1 MQGNKQS
8 VLAQRLRALRQARDW
23 TLKQAAAAGVSA
35 SALSKIENGLLSPTY
50 DNLIKIAAGLD
61 LDVAELFTPSDA
73 HMGTGRRSLGRQGKG
88 ASTKPRTTTTACYAP
103 RCRTSA

>member
-23 TLKQAAAAGVSA
+23 TLKQAAAATGVSA

-61 LDVAELFTPSDA
+61 LDVAEFHPV
-73 HMGTGRRSLGRQGKG
+73 RRPHGHRPPQPGPTGKG